1 MIKLQLTTKN
11 IPLADDVKR
20 IVREK
25 LSKLDKF
32 LSKLP
37 PDLVKAV
44 VMLRKRT
51 HRSEDDIYVTQMAV
65 YVPKKILHAHQD
77 GYNLEESLNEAVD
90 DIEDQLKKYK
100 EKAK

>member
-44 VMLRKRT
+44 VLLKKRT

-65 YVPKKILHAHQD
+65 YVPKKILHVHQD
-77 GYNLEESLNEAVD
+77 GYNLEESVNGAVD

-100 EKAK
+100 EKMK